1 MGNQTIFEYKPLPGF
16 GQKLSATDKIIMIET
31 EPLLESAES
40 RVRRLMREE
49 RSPEYLFHNLT
60 RILEWVELSHEF
72 AEEMDLTDEE
82 REVLLLATWF
92 MATGY
97 EKEDEAPWKNAAR
110 IARNFLEEKS
120 VDKSTAGAV
129 EALILSTGPEKEPES
144 KLEKILHDVR
154 WSWLGRKRFFG
165 LSNLLRMEKENLRGE
180 SLSSYEWRQK
190 ARDMLVNT
198 SYLTAYGR
206 DKFLSRKIKNIAK
219 QRKKLEK
226 AKKKKIRQKTGKEF
240 GRGVDTVYR
249 VTFRNHINL
258 SRIAD
263 GKANMIISINT
274 VVLSVLITAGTASFT
289 SSWNETL
296 RQNWHLLLPVV
307 VLMLTSLTAVVFAVL
322 SALPKVSSYSFSEE
336 DLEEHRISL
345 LYFGNFLQ
353 LNEKKFVDYLRDL
366 KKDQEILY
374 DDLSRDLYNLGK
386 VLRKKYRLLTIAYRV
401 FVGGLALS
409 MIILIVTAIV
419 ALA

>member
-1 MGNQTIFEYKPLPGF
+1 
-16 GQKLSATDKIIMIET
+16 MIET

-110 IARNFLEEKS
+110 IARNFLEEES

-322 SALPKVSSYSFSEE
+322 SALPKVSSYPFSEE

>member
-1 MGNQTIFEYKPLPGF
+1 
-16 GQKLSATDKIIMIET
+16 MIET
-31 EPLLESAES
+31 EPLLETAES
-40 RVRRLMREE
+40 QVRQLMREE
-49 RSPEYLFHNLT
+49 RSAEYLFHNLT

-72 AEEMDLTDEE
+72 AGEMDLSKEE
-82 REVLLLATWF
+82 KQELLLAAWF
-92 MATGY
+92 MDTGY
-97 EKEDEAPWKNAAR
+97 EKGEAEPWKKAAR
-110 IARNFLEEKS
+110 IARHFLEKEA
-120 VDKSTAGAV
+120 VDESTIEAV
-129 EALILSTGPEKEPES
+129 ERLILSTEPDRELQT

-165 LSNLLRMEKENLRGE
+165 LSNLLRMEEENLRGE
-180 SLSSYEWRQK
+180 SIPSYEWRRK
-190 ARDMLVNT
+190 ARDMLINT
-198 SYLTAYGR
+198 NYLTAYGR
-206 DKFLSRKIKNIAK
+206 DEFLNRKIKNIAK

-296 RQNWHLLLPVV
+296 SRNWHLLLPVV

-322 SALPKVSSYSFSEE
+322 SALPKVSSYPFSEE
-336 DLEEHRISL
+336 DLEQHKVSL

-353 LNEKKFVDYLRDL
+353 LNEKKFVGYLRDL

-409 MIILIVTAIV
+409 MIILIVTAII

>member
-1 MGNQTIFEYKPLPGF
+1 
-16 GQKLSATDKIIMIET
+16 
-31 EPLLESAES
+31 
-40 RVRRLMREE
+40 MREE
-49 RSPEYLFHNLT
+49 RSAEYLFHNLT

-72 AEEMDLTDEE
+72 AGEMDLSKEE
-82 REVLLLATWF
+82 KQELLLAAWF
-92 MATGY
+92 MDTGY
-97 EKEDEAPWKNAAR
+97 EKGEAEPWKKAAR
-110 IARNFLEEKS
+110 IARHFLEKEA
-120 VDKSTAGAV
+120 VDESTIEAV
-129 EALILSTGPEKEPES
+129 ERLILSTEPDRELQT

-165 LSNLLRMEKENLRGE
+165 LSNLLRMEEENLRGE
-180 SLSSYEWRQK
+180 SIPSYEWRRK
-190 ARDMLVNT
+190 ARDMLINT
-198 SYLTAYGR
+198 NYLTAYGR
-206 DKFLSRKIKNIAK
+206 DEFLNRKIKNIAK

-296 RQNWHLLLPVV
+296 SRNWHLLLPVV

-322 SALPKVSSYSFSEE
+322 SALPKVSSYPFSEE
-336 DLEEHRISL
+336 DLEQHKVSL

-353 LNEKKFVDYLRDL
+353 LNEGKFVDYLRDL

-409 MIILIVTAIV
+409 MIILIVTAII

>member
-1 MGNQTIFEYKPLPGF
+1 
-16 GQKLSATDKIIMIET
+16 MIET
-31 EPLLESAES
+31 EPLLETAES
-40 RVRRLMREE
+40 QVRQLMREE
-49 RSPEYLFHNLT
+49 RSAEYLFHNLT

-72 AEEMDLTDEE
+72 AGEMDLSKEE
-82 REVLLLATWF
+82 KQELLLAAWF
-92 MATGY
+92 MDTGY
-97 EKEDEAPWKNAAR
+97 EKGEAEPWKKAAR
-110 IARNFLEEKS
+110 IARHFLEKEA
-120 VDKSTAGAV
+120 VDESTIEAV
-129 EALILSTGPEKEPES
+129 ERLILSTEPDRELQT

-165 LSNLLRMEKENLRGE
+165 LSNLLRMEEENLRGE
-180 SLSSYEWRQK
+180 SIPSYEWRRK
-190 ARDMLVNT
+190 ARDMLINT
-198 SYLTAYGR
+198 NYLTAYGR
-206 DKFLSRKIKNIAK
+206 DEFLNRKIKNIAK

-296 RQNWHLLLPVV
+296 SRNWHLLLPVV

-322 SALPKVSSYSFSEE
+322 SALPKVSSYPFSEE
-336 DLEEHRISL
+336 DLEQHKVSL

-353 LNEKKFVDYLRDL
+353 LNEGKFVDYLRDL

-409 MIILIVTAIV
+409 MIILIVTAII